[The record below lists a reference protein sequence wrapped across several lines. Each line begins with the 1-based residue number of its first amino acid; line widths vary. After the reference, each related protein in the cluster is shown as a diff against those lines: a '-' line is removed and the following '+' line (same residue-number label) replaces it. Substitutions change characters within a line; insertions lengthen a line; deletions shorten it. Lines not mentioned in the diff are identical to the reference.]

1 MPQKTASE
9 AKALRHFAQV
19 TSSLVNSPY
28 LPTKTLKT
36 CRVHKTQ
43 KQTKLRPTSDGALGY
58 ERHDSPREIRQMI
71 KKCVKINKLF
81 AD

>member
-1 MPQKTASE
+1 MPQKTTSE

-43 KQTKLRPTSDGALGY
+43 KQTKLRPISDGAPGY
-58 ERHDSPREIRQMI
+58 ERHDSPRENNS
-71 KKCVKINKLF
+71 KSTTYLLTE
-81 AD
+81 D